1 MFRPTNR
8 GSNLTEPEIWFRIVH
23 ITPKTPGFAAG
34 GHGPRTNGRDRPG
47 AQGDLRER
55 QHRHPDAPGARR
67 PGGRRCPRCL
77 GKPKRPLEPKT
88 LRVAELLRKVIE
100 WRAPLMSGEVSNH
113 AGIAR
118 ARVSQILGLLRLVRI
133 QPNVDHKR
141 R

>member
-1 MFRPTNR
+1 M
-8 GSNLTEPEIWFRIVH
+8 
-23 ITPKTPGFAAG
+23 
-34 GHGPRTNGRDRPG
+34 
-47 AQGDLRER
+47 
-55 QHRHPDAPGARR
+55 
-67 PGGRRCPRCL
+67 
-77 GKPKRPLEPKT
+77 
-88 LRVAELLRKVIE
+88 AELLRKVIE